1 MLEAKLP
8 LTRGT
13 SSYNGSF
20 PESWVRK
27 RTLLPTG
34 IISKPNSYCSQGVY
48 FLFLL
53 LIFSSNH
60 ILLDFNLL
68 LLVISLGLA

>member
-13 SSYNGSF
+13 PSNHGSF
-20 PESWVRK
+20 PEPCVRK
-27 RTLLPTG
+27 RTRLPVG
-34 IISKPNSYCSQGVY
+34 IMSKPNSYCSQGVY